1 MAEDAKPGHNAPKS
15 EEVMGFINRVERLE
29 EEKAALSDDIK
40 AVKQEAS
47 EAGITTKALNKI
59 LRDRKEQ
66 RKMGREA
73 YKEFQD
79 EVDILVD
86 TLGQSYWAF
95 DQTDIEDT
103 AAAGESAAVH

>member
-47 EAGITTKALNKI
+47 EAGITTKALNEI
-59 LRDRKEQ
+59 LRQRKQQ

-73 YKEFQD
+73 YKDFKD
-79 EVDILVD
+79 ECDILVD
-86 TLGQSYWAF
+86 SLGQSYWAF
-95 DQTDIEDT
+95 EQADIED
-103 AAAGESAAVH
+103 AAGGESAAVH